1 MNTYA
6 TGMQVARNQRTI
18 RCSMACAVLCCGVT
32 LLTPAMAST
41 CYGNAD
47 SGRID
52 GAVPLPASGPNFAPY
67 ATLGIQ
73 LGRTYVHE
81 TVRDI
86 VSAAYKDL
94 ETLQP
99 RVTYVYGESGLRQ
112 GGPMPPHR
120 THEAGVSV
128 DFMVPVRAS
137 DGSPAR
143 LPASAA
149 NRFGYD
155 LEFDSKGTLGA
166 LRIDYEAL
174 AAHLDRLQQQAKQ
187 HNVAIRRVIFDH
199 GLTRH
204 LFDTA
209 AGPRLKSLPFMA
221 SRPWVRHDEHYHVD
235 FAIRCA
241 KR

>member
-1 MNTYA
+1 MTSYA
-6 TGMQVARNQRTI
+6 ADMKTALCRLALFPIGV
-18 RCSMACAVLCCGVT
+18 ACAAVLQAA
-32 LLTPAMAST
+32 PARASICFGT
-41 CYGNAD
+41 SD

-67 ATLGIQ
+67 AALGIQ

-81 TVRDI
+81 TVRDV

-99 RVTYVYGESGLRQ
+99 RVTYVYGETGLRQ

-120 THEAGVSV
+120 THEAGISV
-128 DFMVPVRAS
+128 DFMVPVRGS

-155 LEFDSKGTLGA
+155 LEFDSKGAIGN
-166 LRIDYEAL
+166 LRIDYDAL
-174 AAHLDRLQQQAKQ
+174 AAHLERLQEQARK
-187 HNVAIRRVIFDH
+187 HNVAIRRVIFDPT
-199 GLTRH
+199 LTRH
-204 LFDTA
+204 LYDTPS
-209 AGPRLKSLPFMA
+209 GPRLKALPFMA
-221 SRPWVRHDEHYHVD
+221 SKPWVRHDEHYHVD

-241 KR
+241 PKR